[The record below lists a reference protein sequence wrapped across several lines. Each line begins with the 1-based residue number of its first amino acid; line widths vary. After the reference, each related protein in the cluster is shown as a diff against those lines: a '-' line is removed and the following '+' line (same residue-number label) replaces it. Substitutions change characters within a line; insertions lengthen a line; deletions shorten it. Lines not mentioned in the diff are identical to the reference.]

1 MAVRFVVTNDC
12 DRGEGADRPQAD
24 HDDDLARV
32 TRYGMAYIAVEVSQA
47 DKFVHLAGRATDIAA
62 EVWVFAAFADEV
74 VRLRQHSSQ
83 MLLVLLDARA
93 ADLGA
98 AVG

>member
-1 MAVRFVVTNDC
+1 MGDNRDC
-12 DRGEGADRPQAD
+12 GYGTDRPQAD

-32 TRYGMAYIAVEVSQA
+32 SRDGMSDITVEVSQA
-47 DKFVHLAGRATDIAA
+47 DKFIHLAGRAADIAA

-74 VRLRQHSSQ
+74 VRFRQHSSQ